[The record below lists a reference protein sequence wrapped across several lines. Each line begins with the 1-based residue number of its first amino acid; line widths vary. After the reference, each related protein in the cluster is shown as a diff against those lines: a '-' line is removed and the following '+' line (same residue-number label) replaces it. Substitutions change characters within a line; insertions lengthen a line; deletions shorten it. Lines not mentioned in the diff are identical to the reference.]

1 MNKYSFN
8 SGSENPNNDGLK
20 FNVAMDPGSH
30 STLIIRSIS
39 GSGVVNY
46 LTDSDYLYNVS
57 RRPYREESY
66 REVDSAFSSNLSYP
80 SGVSIIPGRTVC
92 VNASS
97 ENVEDIYRLPVGSRI
112 YSGQYSDK
120 QLITGR
126 LLDDES
132 NYYDV
137 AMDGFEYSNL
147 INPQEFFGSGWAVSG
162 GLKVSFVES
171 INESMP
177 FIDIENMDTSSGQIA
192 RMDIY
197 SSELNGSFF
206 NLTIENDITATGV
219 PEEDY
224 ISNIEGDP
232 SEFNKKQ
239 DQVEPFS
246 VGGQTELKLIEE
258 WNSLFS
264 INKGTNIEE
273 EFSNGKG
280 RDEVFIDAV
289 KKFLDKN
296 WDASM
301 KEFLWGNAISDINV
315 YNKLT
320 VKSPP
325 GLRMAIFFQ
334 LYYYGASDDIKIL
347 SEYMGQKQRLGK
359 TMEWHMGLG
368 GMSKVS
374 GKTRKLKQEYTYMST
389 SRSYRSIY
397 KVYDMPPRNSF
408 TATSES
414 NEAMFDNIGEGYI
427 EDPKVVSG
435 FYPLYFSRSY
445 AESEGG
451 GFAQDFIFNEKEYY
465 MPSGLVSGSTY
476 FHGDYDPQ
484 ILISYLNE
492 QDFDLSGAYEGSG
505 NIEVGQG
512 GYGYSEPVLSY
523 QEDVYISSG
532 EDTEEQQEEVVSG
545 DNAELGYDVNAGDY
559 APVQG
564 IQDPEVIQE
573 LAEQTFLID
582 FFNEQGL

>member
-8 SGSENPNNDGLK
+8 SGSENPNNDGLR

-30 STLIIRSIS
+30 STLIIRNVS

-46 LTDSDYLYNVS
+46 LTDSDYLYHVS
-57 RRPYREESY
+57 RVPYKEDSY
-66 REVDSAFSSNLSYP
+66 REVSSSFSTNLSYP
-80 SGVSIIPGRTVC
+80 SGVSVIPGKTVC

-97 ENVEDIYRLPVGSRI
+97 ENVEGIYRLPVGSRI

-120 QLITGR
+120 QLITGG

-132 NYYDV
+132 NYYDIT
-137 AMDGFEYSNL
+137 MGGFEYSNL
-147 INPQEFFGSGWAVSG
+147 IDPEEFFQSGWAVSG

-177 FIDIENMDTSSGQIA
+177 FIDVENMDTSSGQIA

-206 NLTIENDITATGV
+206 NLTIENDITATGI
-219 PEEDY
+219 PGDDY
-224 ISNIEGDP
+224 DSNVVGDP

-239 DQVEPFS
+239 DEVEPFA

-264 INKGTNIEE
+264 INRGTNIED

-280 RDEVFIDAV
+280 RDEVFIEAV

-296 WDASM
+296 WDTSM
-301 KEFLWGNAISDINV
+301 KQFLWGDIIGSNEIRSE
-315 YNKLT
+315 LT
-320 VKSPP
+320 VRSAP

-389 SRSYRSIY
+389 SRSYKKIY

-408 TATSES
+408 AATSES

-427 EDPKVVSG
+427 EEPKVISG

-451 GFAQDFIFNEKEYY
+451 GFADSLIFNEKEYY

-476 FHGDYDPQ
+476 VHGDYDPQ
-484 ILISYLNE
+484 VLISYLNE
-492 QDFDLSGAYEGSG
+492 QDFELSGTYEESGS
-505 NIEVGQG
+505 IEVAQA
-512 GYGYSEPVLSY
+512 GYGYSDPVTLY
-523 QEDVYISSG
+523 QEDSYVVTG
-532 EDTEEQQEEVVSG
+532 EDQEEEGIPEISG
-545 DNAELGYDVNAGDY
+545 QLGYDVDTGNY
-559 APVQG
+559 APVVG
-564 IQDPEVIQE
+564 VDDPEVAKNI
-573 LAEQTFLID
+573 AEQTFLID
-582 FFNEQGL
+582 FFNEQGI

>member
-8 SGSENPNNDGLK
+8 SGSENPNNDGLR

-30 STLIIRSIS
+30 STLIIRNVS

-46 LTDSDYLYNVS
+46 LTDSDYLYHVS
-57 RRPYREESY
+57 RVPYKEDSY
-66 REVDSAFSSNLSYP
+66 REVSSSLSTNLSYP
-80 SGVSIIPGRTVC
+80 SGVSIIPGKTVC

-97 ENVEDIYRLPVGSRI
+97 ENVEGIYRLPVGSRI

-120 QLITGR
+120 QLITGG

-132 NYYDV
+132 NYYDITM
-137 AMDGFEYSNL
+137 AGFEYSNL
-147 INPQEFFGSGWAVSG
+147 IDPEEFFQSGWAVSG

-206 NLTIENDITATGV
+206 NLTIENDITATGI
-219 PEEDY
+219 PGDDY
-224 ISNIEGDP
+224 DSNVVGDP

-239 DQVEPFS
+239 DEVEPFV

-264 INKGTNIEE
+264 INRGTNIED

-280 RDEVFIDAV
+280 RDEVFIEAV

-296 WDASM
+296 WDTSM
-301 KEFLWGNAISDINV
+301 KQFLWGDIIGSNEIR
-315 YNKLT
+315 NELT
-320 VKSPP
+320 VRSAP

-334 LYYYGASDDIKIL
+334 LYYYGASDDIKML

-374 GKTRKLKQEYTYMST
+374 SKTRKLKQEYTYMST
-389 SRSYRSIY
+389 SRSYKKIY

-427 EDPKVVSG
+427 EEPKVVSG

-451 GFAQDFIFNEKEYY
+451 GFAGSLIFNEKEYY

-484 ILISYLNE
+484 VLISYLNE
-492 QDFDLSGAYEGSG
+492 QDFDLSGTYEESGS
-505 NIEVGQG
+505 IEVVQA
-512 GYGYSEPVLSY
+512 GYGYSDPVTLY
-523 QEDVYISSG
+523 QEESYVATG
-532 EDTEEQQEEVVSG
+532 EDQEEEGVPEISG
-545 DNAELGYDVNAGDY
+545 QLGYDVNTGNY
-559 APVQG
+559 APVVG
-564 IQDPEVIQE
+564 TDDPEVAQHI
-573 LAEQTFLID
+573 AEQTFLID
-582 FFNEQGL
+582 FFNEQGI

>member
-1 MNKYSFN
+1 MDKYSFN
-8 SGSENPNNDGLK
+8 SGSANPNNDGLK
-20 FNVAMDPGSH
+20 FSVAMDPGSH
-30 STLIIRSIS
+30 STLIIRNVS
-39 GSGVVNY
+39 GSGVANY
-46 LTDSDYLYNVS
+46 LTDSDYVYHVS
-57 RRPYREESY
+57 RVPYREESY
-66 REVDSAFSSNLSYP
+66 REVDSSFSANLSYP
-80 SGVSIIPGRTVC
+80 SGVSIIPGKNVC
-92 VNASS
+92 ANASS
-97 ENVEDIYRLPVGSRI
+97 KNVESIYRLPVGSRI

-120 QLITGR
+120 QLITGQ

-147 INPQEFFGSGWAVSG
+147 IDPEEFFQSGWAVSG

-171 INESMP
+171 VNESMP

-219 PEEDY
+219 PGEDY
-224 ISNIEGDP
+224 ISNIEGNP
-232 SEFNKKQ
+232 YEFNKKQ
-239 DQVEPFS
+239 DEIEPFS

-264 INKGTNIEE
+264 INRGTNIED
-273 EFSNGKG
+273 EFSNGRG
-280 RDEVFIDAV
+280 RDEVFIEAV

-296 WDASM
+296 WDTSM
-301 KEFLWGNAISDINV
+301 KEFLWGNIIGRNEV
-315 YNKLT
+315 RNELT
-320 VKSPP
+320 VKSAP

-359 TMEWHMGLG
+359 TMDWHMGLG
-368 GMSKVS
+368 GTSKVS

-389 SRSYRSIY
+389 SRSYKKIY

-414 NEAMFDNIGEGYI
+414 NEAMFDNIGDGYI
-427 EDPKVVSG
+427 EEPKVISG

-451 GFAQDFIFNEKEYY
+451 GFVDNFIFNEKEYY

-484 ILISYLNE
+484 VLISYLNE
-492 QDFDLSGAYEGSG
+492 QDFNLSGTYEESG
-505 NIEVGQG
+505 NVEVEQG
-512 GYGYSEPVLSY
+512 GYGYSEPVTLY
-523 QEDVYISSG
+523 QEESYV
-532 EDTEEQQEEVVSG
+532 ETEEDSQEEDVTEISG
-545 DNAELGYDVNAGDY
+545 QLGYDVSTGSY
-559 APVQG
+559 APVVG
-564 IQDPEVIQE
+564 IDDPEVAQGI
-573 LAEQTFLID
+573 AEQTFLIN
-582 FFNEQGL
+582 FFNEERT

>member
-1 MNKYSFN
+1 MDKYSFN
-8 SGSENPNNDGLK
+8 SGSANPNNDGLK

-30 STLIIRSIS
+30 STLIIRNVS
-39 GSGVVNY
+39 GSGVINY
-46 LTDSDYLYNVS
+46 LTDSDYLYHVS
-57 RRPYREESY
+57 RVPYREESY
-66 REVDSAFSSNLSYP
+66 REVDSSFSTNLSYP
-80 SGVSIIPGRTVC
+80 SGVSIIPGKNVC

-97 ENVEDIYRLPVGSRI
+97 RNVESIYRLPVGSRI
-112 YSGQYSDK
+112 YSGQYSNK
-120 QLITGR
+120 QLITGE

-147 INPQEFFGSGWAVSG
+147 IDPEEFFQSGWAVSG
-162 GLKVSFVES
+162 GLRISFVES
-171 INESMP
+171 VNESMP

-206 NLTIENDITATGV
+206 NLTIENDITATGI
-219 PEEDY
+219 PGEDY
-224 ISNIEGDP
+224 ISEIEGDP

-239 DQVEPFS
+239 DEIEPLS
-246 VGGQTELKLIEE
+246 LGGQTELKLIEE

-264 INKGTNIEE
+264 INRGTNIED

-296 WDASM
+296 WDTSM
-301 KEFLWGNAISDINV
+301 KQFLWGDIIGINEV
-315 YNKLT
+315 RNQLT
-320 VKSPP
+320 VKSAP

-359 TMEWHMGLG
+359 TMDWHMGLG
-368 GMSKVS
+368 GTSKVS

-389 SRSYRSIY
+389 SRSYKKIY

-427 EDPKVVSG
+427 EEPKVISG

-451 GFAQDFIFNEKEYY
+451 GFADGFIFNEKEYY

-484 ILISYLNE
+484 VLISYLNE
-492 QDFDLSGAYEGSG
+492 QDFDLSGTYEESGS
-505 NIEVGQG
+505 IEIEQG
-512 GYGYSEPVLSY
+512 GYGYSDPVALY
-523 QEDVYISSG
+523 QEESYVETG
-532 EDTEEQQEEVVSG
+532 EDAQEEDVPEISG
-545 DNAELGYDVNAGDY
+545 QLGYDVSTGSY
-559 APVQG
+559 APVVG
-564 IQDPEVIQE
+564 IDDPEVAQNI
-573 LAEQTFLID
+573 AEQTFLID
-582 FFNEQGL
+582 FFNEQGI